1 MSRSV
6 AVLGLVGAPL
16 GFEQLEPLFRIAIV
30 TVLELVGRAPAQGW
44 GETAIVSGCKALANH
59 IEHDVLHYCLGRAW
73 TKVLA
78 ATRLPVQQRYSFAL
92 SERRLKRFL
101 CSQILAT

>member
-30 TVLELVGRAPAQGW
+30 TVLELVGRAPAQA
-44 GETAIVSGCKALANH
+44 ETAIVSGCKALANH
-59 IEHDVLHYCLGRAW
+59 IERRTTTTARAS
-73 TKVLA
+73 LD
-78 ATRLPVQQRYSFAL
+78 
-92 SERRLKRFL
+92 
-101 CSQILAT
+101 